1 MDPFL
6 KKGLNLSSFCLAQDM
21 LCCPKKQNFFLI
33 SALYLVCKS
42 ADKGLFK
49 ISNSIAHKEKNEAG
63 NVPENS

>member
-1 MDPFL
+1 MDPFH
-6 KKGLNLSSFCLAQDM
+6 KKCLNLSSFCLAQVM
-21 LCCPKKQNFFLI
+21 LSKKQKFFLI

-49 ISNSIAHKEKNEAG
+49 ISNSIAHKEKNETG